1 MAGFAAAVASLLHMR
16 TIRLVSTWA
25 SRAREGTMI
34 TLHQARFAAFAVALA
49 ACTKSEQPAPAP
61 AASAPAQAAAAAAA
75 PAVKKPVFEEATF
88 KLALSGEPTYTAGQP
103 GTLKL
108 VLDARGG
115 YHVNQEYPIRIDL
128 KAPAAVKLAKASLAR
143 PDAKAFTDV
152 QAAFETG
159 FTAEAG
165 THEIIADVDFAVC
178 TPETCVPDQRTLA
191 LSIDVK

>member
-1 MAGFAAAVASLLHMR
+1 MN
-16 TIRLVSTWA
+16 
-25 SRAREGTMI
+25 
-34 TLHQARFAAFAVALA
+34 TLHHARFAALFVALA

-61 AASAPAQAAAAAAA
+61 AVDVHAQAAQAVPTAAA

-88 KLALSGEPTYTAGQP
+88 KLALSGEPSYTAGQP

-191 LSIDVK
+191 LRIDVK